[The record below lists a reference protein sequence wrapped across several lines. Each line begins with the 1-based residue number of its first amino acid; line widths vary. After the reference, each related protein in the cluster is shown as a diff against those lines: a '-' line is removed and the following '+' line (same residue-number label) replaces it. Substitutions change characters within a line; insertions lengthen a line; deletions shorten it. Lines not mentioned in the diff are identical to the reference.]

1 MDLIK
6 GDCMLYW
13 TCLLFPLHFSFF
25 YKFSLARSQAG
36 FVWTLPRMKHAR
48 RINRT
53 VWTCGILPNLLRS
66 LQRWDSL
73 FSFKFVNREYLIALV
88 ENQIYAWQIGAIIYW
103 FKIDSFYLSLMVFI
117 ILKLQ
122 PCYLLSTSAFMI
134 INIYFLFIRSRLI
147 FFFLVAKLCF
157 WPAKIL
163 PLMRLNDI
171 VHMHAYTC

>member
-1 MDLIK
+1 MANLDLIK

-25 YKFSLARSQAG
+25 YKFSLALSQAG

-103 FKIDSFYLSLMVFI
+103 FKIDSFYLSLMVLFKVTALLFTI
-117 ILKLQ
+117 NFSIHDNKYIFPFHSLK
-122 PCYLLSTSAFMI
+122 A
-134 INIYFLFIRSRLI
+134 NLFFS
-147 FFFLVAKLCF
+147 C
-157 WPAKIL
+157 
-163 PLMRLNDI
+163 
-171 VHMHAYTC
+171 C